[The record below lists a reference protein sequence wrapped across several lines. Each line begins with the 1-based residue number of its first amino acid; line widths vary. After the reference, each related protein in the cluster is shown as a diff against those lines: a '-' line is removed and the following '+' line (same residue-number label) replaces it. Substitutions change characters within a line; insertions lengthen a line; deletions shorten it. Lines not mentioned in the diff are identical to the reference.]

1 MRNQKEIMAL
11 TALLAVISTGAVA
24 LAQQPRRD
32 FPPPP
37 GDFRILSTER
47 GFAGKVVK
55 GAPYSATAVTE
66 TIQIL
71 ADGNRIDHKN
81 TATVYRDSE
90 GRTRRE
96 ETISAIGPWSSD
108 GGPHQMILISDPVA
122 GTNYVLD
129 PTAHTARKMSDHPHN
144 WGGSRGEGAPGASSD
159 RRGPG
164 GPPPDSNPTLA
175 KNATTETLGKQS
187 FAGVDAD
194 GTRTTI
200 TIAAGAMGNDL
211 PIKIVDE
218 KWISSDL
225 QVVVMSKHSDPLQG
239 ETTYQLSNIIRGEQP
254 RTLFDVPSG
263 YTITEAPPRPT
274 RQRRSS
280 GQDD

>member
-1 MRNQKEIMAL
+1 MRHQKAFLTL
-11 TALLAVISTGAVA
+11 TAVVAMLLPGAG
-24 LAQQPRRD
+24 LAQRSRGEL
-32 FPPPP
+32 PPPP

-66 TIQIL
+66 TAQVL

-96 ETISAIGPWSSD
+96 ETISAIGPWASG

-129 PTAHTARKMSDHPHN
+129 PTAHTARKMFDHPHG
-144 WGGSRGEGAPGASSD
+144 WGGSGGDGASGASPD
-159 RRGPG
+159 RREPG
-164 GPPPDSNPTLA
+164 VPPHDTNATLA
-175 KNATTETLGKQS
+175 KSATTETLGKLS
-187 FAGVDAD
+187 FGGVDAD

-200 TIAAGAMGNDL
+200 TIAAGAMGNEL

-254 RTLFDVPSG
+254 RTLFDLPSG
-263 YTITEAPPRPT
+263 YTITEASSRPT
-274 RQRRSS
+274 RQRRSPS
-280 GQDD
+280 QDD